1 MLDGGHVV
9 YLTLEA
15 IKRKPLSQR
24 FLEISQRVGLALL
37 LFIMVFA
44 IYNDISRV
52 KGDIVNKFN
61 EVVDV
66 FKE

>member
-15 IKRKPLSQR
+15 IKRKPLSTR

-37 LFIMVFA
+37 LFIMIFA

-52 KGDIVNKFN
+52 KGDILNKFN

-66 FKE
+66 FKQ